1 MKALTLSI
9 LLFTLSS
16 TLTAAGL
23 SLSGSVFSDNQKMI
37 TSRNMGFVTQVNVS
51 EGSRVKTGDLL
62 YTIDSQ
68 EIDSSKTQV
77 ESAIAQA
84 ELSLQMYQNQYQN
97 LELNLDRNKR
107 LLQQDMVSRYE
118 VENLELSRRN
128 LRNTITIAQH
138 QVDQAKA
145 RLKEV
150 KNQYRYLRIVAPN
163 NGVIIS
169 KSIKVGEMAMP
180 GMPTMVL
187 ADMSDLKINID
198 VAENNLKLTPIGKR
212 VKVSIPSVGFIG
224 IGTISSVIPSSNTM
238 THTFKVKISF
248 KARQAVYPGMYALVE
263 IQ

>member
-1 MKALTLSI
+1 MKSWILFYTLSAAV
-9 LLFTLSS
+9 S
-16 TLTAAGL
+16 AAGL

-51 EGSRVKTGDLL
+51 EGSRVRTGDLL

-68 EIDSSKTQV
+68 EIDSSKAQV
-77 ESAIAQA
+77 ESAIGQA
-84 ELSLQMYQNQYQN
+84 ELSLQMYKNQYQN
-97 LELNLDRNKR
+97 VDINLERNKR
-107 LLQQDMVSRYE
+107 LLAQDMVSRYE
-118 VENLELSRRN
+118 VENLELARKN
-128 LRNTITIAQH
+128 LLNSISIAQH
-138 QVDQAKA
+138 QVEQARA

-150 KNQYRYLRIVAPN
+150 NNQYRYLRIVAPN

-198 VAENNLKLTPIGKR
+198 VAESNLKLTPIGKR
-212 VKVSIPSVGFIG
+212 VKVSIPSVGYIG
-224 IGTISSVIPSSNTM
+224 IGTISSVIPSSNPM

-248 KARQAVYPGMYALVE
+248 KAKQAVYPGMYALVE